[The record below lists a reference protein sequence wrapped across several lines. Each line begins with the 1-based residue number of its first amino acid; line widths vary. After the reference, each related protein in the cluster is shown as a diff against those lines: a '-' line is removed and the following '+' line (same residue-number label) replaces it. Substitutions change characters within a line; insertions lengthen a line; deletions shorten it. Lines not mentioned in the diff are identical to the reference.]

1 MEFDDSS
8 IIDEFLHALLLTK
21 QKVVSR
27 LGECNMN
34 IEQNPAIAGRL
45 DTTRPALRATKGLR

>member
-34 IEQNPAIAGRL
+34 IERNPAITGRP
-45 DTTRPALRATKGLR
+45 DTTRPALRATEGPR